1 MLLEL
6 FCVHLPFRAVTKE
19 LGMMA
24 DRIVALEKERDEL
37 HEGARWRGQVRRRHI
52 VYRFLSLIAYHL

>member
-1 MLLEL
+1 MLSNVAATFLCSLMLLKL
-6 FCVHLPFRAVTKE
+6 FCVRLPFRAVTKE

-37 HEGARWRGQVRRRHI
+37 QEGARWRGQVR
-52 VYRFLSLIAYHL
+52 